1 VNIYVRILVWAGL
14 LLTLATASTL
24 AQVAHEAK
32 ITQATSVSLG
42 SSQIPLAAGTMVK
55 VLSLQ
60 GTKATISVL
69 GSDGTPI
76 IAQISA
82 NLLADVAA
90 TNTAALQEAPSP
102 PLPAAKPTGLTP
114 AKLRCEYRVDPLGI
128 DSAAPRLDWI
138 LQAADPLARGLSQSA
153 YEVVVAS
160 TPDLL
165 ARDQGDLW
173 HSGKVTSNQMSQ
185 ISYGGKALTS
195 NQACWWKVRVW
206 DQDGKASAWSDAAQW
221 TMGILNIDD
230 WQSAKWIGAPDANQP
245 DDHKGAKPKYETVL
259 LRREIK
265 VKPNLRRA
273 VVNVCGLGQY
283 EMTLNGSKIGNEVLS
298 PGWTRYDKTCLYDTY
313 DVTSSLHSGTNAV
326 GLFLGNGFYNI
337 HGQRYTKIQCSFG
350 PVQAIALIRLEYENG
365 SVENIV
371 TDDQWKT
378 NSGPIIFSSIYGGE
392 DYDAR
397 LAQDGWDKPGFNDSN
412 WDQPALTQGPGG
424 TLKGLSCAGPPIHI
438 FDVLTPVSN
447 KEVSPG
453 VVVYDLGQ
461 NASLL
466 LRLKVKGA
474 AGSSVKVTLSETI
487 NSQGDIQDDMTGGNS
502 FWTYTLSGSGD
513 ENYLSKFYYR
523 GGRYMKVELRAA
535 PGSGDRPEIESI
547 EGDTIHADAPAVGQF
562 SCSNE
567 LFNKIYTM
575 TRWSQLNNMMSVM
588 TDCPSREKLGWL
600 EEDHLNGPALRYNFD
615 LSTLFA
621 KMLNDM
627 ADSQRPDG
635 LVPSTCPDFP
645 RWDGNGM
652 YTNPPEWGSACIAVP
667 WQQYLFDG
675 DVELLRQRYDMM
687 KRYVDYLGAKAND
700 SILNFGLGDWY
711 DNHGFGA
718 ATLTPVALTAT
729 AFYYY
734 DTHTLGQ
741 VATLLGEA
749 DDAAKYQKQS
759 EQVLTAFNQKFFNA
773 ATNLYATGSQA
784 SDAVPL
790 ALGMVDP
797 ASRQAVMDNLAGDRN
812 LNKGNTTVGEVCLE
826 FLFKALAE
834 SGHSDLLYS
843 MYNTDQSGYGLQVK
857 LGKTTLT
864 EAWNGDNGLSEHH
877 SDDHFMF
884 GEINE
889 WFFSHLAGIQSDL
902 DGPGFRKIVIKPAMV
917 GDLTW
922 VKATY
927 GSISGDIVSNW
938 THGVSGLT
946 LEVTIPVN
954 TAATIYVPTA
964 KADLVNEGGI
974 PASRARGVKF
984 LRMDE
989 GAAVYAVGSGTYSF
1003 SSADSPVKPPGLTAA
1018 AGSSEVTL
1026 SWSPSANAQTY
1037 QLKRSIAAAAPVIL
1051 ANNIANTTF
1060 TDNGLVNGTTY
1071 TYTVSAENAFGQSE
1085 GVEVSATPAII
1096 INSGFEVPIV
1106 SGFEKAPVGG
1116 GWTFSPTDG
1125 DNAAG
1130 ITANHSGFT
1139 GGNPNAP
1146 EGEQAALLQ
1155 GTGAISQ
1162 KLSGFSPGQ
1171 SYTLTFSAAQRA
1183 NSNQAGETWQV
1194 KIDDQ
1199 VIRDYAPD
1207 PTETN
1212 YKDYT
1217 AIFTASAVSQT
1228 LSFVGTNT
1236 RGGDNTVFIDQVR
1249 LQVK

>member
-1 VNIYVRILVWAGL
+1 VNIYVRILIWAGFL
-14 LLTLATASTL
+14 SMLATVSAT

-32 ITQATSVSLG
+32 ITKATSLSMG

-55 VLSLQ
+55 VLSIQ
-60 GTKATISVL
+60 GTKATISVNA
-69 GSDGTPI
+69 SDGTPI
-76 IAQISA
+76 IVQISA

-90 TNTAALQEAPSP
+90 TNTAALQEAPAP
-102 PLPAAKPTGLTP
+102 PLPAAKLTGLTP
-114 AKLRCEYRVDPLGI
+114 AKLRCEYRIDPLGI

-138 LQAADPLARGLSQSA
+138 LQAGDPLARGLSQGA

-160 TPDLL
+160 APDLL

-173 HSGKVTSNQMSQ
+173 DSGKVASNQMSQ
-185 ISYGGKALTS
+185 IPYGGKPLTS

-206 DQDGKASAWSDAAQW
+206 DQNGKASAWSDATQW
-221 TMGILNIDD
+221 TMGILNNDD

-245 DDHKGAKPKYETVL
+245 DDHKGPKPKYETVL
-259 LRREIK
+259 LRREFT
-265 VKPNLRRA
+265 VKPGLKHA
-273 VVNVCGLGQY
+273 LVNVCGLGQY
-283 EMTLNGSKIGNEVLS
+283 EMTLNGSKNGNEVLS

-313 DVTSSLHSGTNAV
+313 DITSSLHSGTNAV

-350 PVQAIALIRLEYENG
+350 PVQAIALIRLEYANG

-371 TDDQWKT
+371 TDDKWKT
-378 NSGPIIFSSIYGGE
+378 SSGPIIFSSIYGGE

-397 LAQDGWDKPGFNDSN
+397 LAQPDWDKPGFNDSG
-412 WDQPALTQGPGG
+412 WDQPAITQGPCG
-424 TLKGLSCAGPPIHI
+424 TLKGLSCAGPPIRI
-438 FDVLTPVSN
+438 FDVLTPISN
-447 KEVSPG
+447 KEISPG

-466 LRLKVKGA
+466 LRLKVKGT
-474 AGSSVKVTLSETI
+474 AGSSVKVTPSETI
-487 NSQGDIQDDMTGGNS
+487 NSQGDIKDDMTGGTS
-502 FWTYTLSGSGD
+502 YWTYTLSGSGE

-523 GGRYMKVELRAA
+523 GGRYLRVELQAA
-535 PGSGDRPEIESI
+535 PGSNDRPEIESI

-567 LFNKIYTM
+567 LFNKIYTI
-575 TRWSQLNNMMSVM
+575 TRWSQLNNLMSVM

-615 LSTLFA
+615 LSTLFT

-675 DVELLRQRYDMM
+675 DVELLRQRYDTM

-700 SILNFGLGDWY
+700 NIVNFGLGDWY

-734 DTHTLGQ
+734 DARTLSQ

-759 EQVLTAFNQKFFNA
+759 EQVLAAFSQKFFHA
-773 ATNLYATGSQA
+773 ATNTYATGSQA

-797 ASRQAVMDNLAGDRN
+797 AVRPAVMDNLAGDRN

-864 EAWNGDNGLSEHH
+864 EAWNGDNGSSEHH

-889 WFFSHLAGIQSDL
+889 WFFSHLAGIQTAT
-902 DGPGFRKIVIKPAMV
+902 DGPGFKKIIIQPAIV
-917 GDLTW
+917 GDLTE
-922 VKATY
+922 VKASY
-927 GSISGDIVSNW
+927 DSISGKIVSEWKRDGN
-938 THGVSGLT
+938 SLT
-946 LEVTIPVN
+946 LHVVIPAN
-954 TAATIYVPTA
+954 TTATIDVPA
-964 KADLVNEGGI
+964 EKSEAVREGGK
-974 PASRARGVKF
+974 PAAQVPGVKF
-984 LRMDE
+984 LQMDSDGPATADFE
-989 GAAVYAVGSGTYSF
+989 VGSGDYTFTSTL
-1003 SSADSPVKPPGLTAA
+1003 PPA
-1018 AGSSEVTL
+1018 
-1026 SWSPSANAQTY
+1026 PPPP
-1037 QLKRSIAAAAPVIL
+1037 AAPPEP
-1051 ANNIANTTF
+1051 ARKDF
-1060 TDNGLVNGTTY
+1060 TD
-1071 TYTVSAENAFGQSE
+1071 
-1085 GVEVSATPAII
+1085 
-1096 INSGFEVPIV
+1096 
-1106 SGFEKAPVGG
+1106 
-1116 GWTFSPTDG
+1116 D
-1125 DNAAG
+1125 
-1130 ITANHSGFT
+1130 FT
-1139 GGNPNAP
+1139 GGNANWQ
-1146 EGEQAALLQ
+1146 EGSGSWKMDAGSYSL
-1155 GTGAISQ
+1155 TSGANGVTTIKDNQ
-1162 KLSGFSPGQ
+1162 WTDAT
-1171 SYTLTFSAAQRA
+1171 YTFT
-1183 NSNQAGETWQV
+1183 V
-1194 KIDDQ
+1194 KIDDAGGDSNNWAALVFRKGDPSADASGGGGYLLYLRANGEFDLYNGN
-1199 VIRDYAPD
+1199 VIQAVKTDLDTSQPVKFTVVTAKDEIKVFLNDENSPRIDVHDTAFSDGYAGFQTYHTKATFGPISV
-1207 PTETN
+1207 
-1212 YKDYT
+1212 K
-1217 AIFTASAVSQT
+1217 ASAP
-1228 LSFVGTNT
+1228 
-1236 RGGDNTVFIDQVR
+1236 
-1249 LQVK
+1249 